1 MLTIL
6 STVATVTTLTAAA
19 LFALPVTAGA
29 TTCSTP
35 WGSTPKAVTNF
46 VHGNLAAVRAGHHDC
61 FDRVVLDDSRANS
74 GYRVHYVSAVHD
86 QGRGAVV
93 PLRGGAFLEV
103 VDQSAAGRLAMPSVA
118 GFPTL
123 RQVASGG
130 SFEGYTTVGVGVR
143 ARLPFRVFRSGT
155 HLVVDVAH
163 HW

>member
-1 MLTIL
+1 MLTSL
-6 STVATVTTLTAAA
+6 STVTTVTTITAAA

-35 WGSTPKAVTNF
+35 WGSTPKAVSNSI
-46 VHGNLAAVRAGHHDC
+46 HGNLAAVRAGHHAC
-61 FDRVVLDDSRANS
+61 FDRVVLDDSRATS
-74 GYRVHYVSAVHD
+74 GYRVSYVRAVHD